1 MEILLTVLITLMVVA
16 LVVAGINLVRLNNR
30 VKEIEINNNLI
41 ERNIEDVN
49 RDLHEKLEGWIS
61 STDRRFDYLKNDI
74 EKINTNK

>member
-1 MEILLTVLITLMVVA
+1 METLLTVLITLMVVA

-30 VKEIEINNNLI
+30 VTELEEMRNMMDRDIE
-41 ERNIEDVN
+41 EGQRN
-49 RDLHEKLEGWIS
+49 LHEKIEGWIS